1 MELIK
6 IIDGLPKPYSFAA
19 FRADNKHTVY
29 GVTIS
34 NRHLNA
40 QDVYRVS
47 VASEPVVPVGQIA
60 VQDSMP
66 TQDANGN
73 WVLGWTLRDY
83 TAEEIAAW
91 RSNATLSR
99 AAFCIALK
107 RMGVLPA
114 LEAVSASKGEWP
126 TTFAA
131 ALVGLPVDSEEAQI
145 VWASASVIHRND
157 PVLQAVAPAAGLTP
171 EQVDVMFGW
180 GV

>member
-6 IIDGLPKPYSFAA
+6 ITDGLPVPYSFAA

-29 GVTIS
+29 GAAIS

-40 QDVYRVS
+40 QGVYRVS
-47 VASEPVVPVGQIA
+47 VAPEPVAAGQIA

-91 RSNATLSR
+91 RSNVTLSR

-107 RMGVLPA
+107 RMGILPA
-114 LEAVSASKGEWP
+114 QEAVGASKGEWP

-145 VWASASVIHRND
+145 VWASASVVHRND

>member
-6 IIDGLPKPYSFAA
+6 IIDGLPVPYSFAA
-19 FRADNKHTVY
+19 FRADNKHTIY
-29 GVTIS
+29 GATIS

-47 VASEPVVPVGQIA
+47 VAPKPMAAGQVV
-60 VQDSMP
+60 VQDAMP
-66 TQDANGN
+66 TQDADGK

-83 TAEEIAAW
+83 TAEEITAW
-91 RSNATLSR
+91 RSTATLSR
-99 AAFCIALK
+99 ATFCIALK

-114 LEAVSASKGEWP
+114 QEAVGASKGEWP
-126 TTFAA
+126 ATFAE

-145 VWASASVIHRND
+145 VWASAPVIYRND
-157 PVLQAVAPAAGLTP
+157 PVLQTVAPAAGLTP

-180 GV
+180 GA